1 MAIENFNIGQSS
13 NYIPNYALP
22 LSDSAVV
29 NLAANTD
36 TTVSIP
42 SDAANVLISAT
53 DNIFVGSSTITLP
66 ASGSSATDNVFV
78 GSSTITL
85 PASGSSEMHNVR
97 LNPEVVS
104 LKGLTQLHV
113 LAPNAC
119 YVTLTWFRNA
129 NE

>member
-13 NYIPNYALP
+13 NYIPSYALP
-22 LSDSAVV
+22 LSDSVVV
-29 NLAANTD
+29 NLSANTD
-36 TTVSIP
+36 TAVSIP

-53 DNIFVGSSTITLP
+53 DSVFVGSGTITLP
-66 ASGSSATDNVFV
+66 ASGSSATQ
-78 GSSTITL
+78 
-85 PASGSSEMHNVR
+85 NVR

-104 LKGLTQLHV
+104 LKGLAQLHV

-119 YVTLTWFRNA
+119 YVTLTWFKNP